1 MSRIH
6 EALKRAEHD
15 RAANPDAEVVPA
27 RIDTA
32 PNRAPA
38 RVETAATFA
47 TSVLTQTVV
56 APPATGQLSLE
67 SVRIHCQQSRWRPL
81 PNVNVFANP
90 AVTAHAAEQFRTLRS
105 RLYQIRG
112 DKQLRSILVTSA
124 VPNEGKSFITSNLAQ
139 AIARQAGRSALII
152 DADLRRPH
160 LHIPLGAPVG
170 PGLSDYLRGD
180 VDEMAIIQRG
190 REEDLFF
197 IPGGNTPTNPSEL
210 LMNGRMKTLLNRL
223 MPVFN
228 WVIVDSPPCLMVSD
242 ASVISDFCD
251 GILLVVRAA
260 STPAATAQRARQELQ
275 GKNVLGAV
283 LNSVEGGPS
292 YGSYYY
298 DYGKPKE

>member
-6 EALKRAEHD
+6 EALKRAEHE
-15 RAANPDAEVVPA
+15 RAATPGGEVVTA
-27 RIDTA
+27 RVDSVA
-32 PNRAPA
+32 ERAPA
-38 RVETAATFA
+38 RVDAAATFT
-47 TSVLTQTVV
+47 TSVRTQTHV
-56 APPATGQLSLE
+56 ASPVPEQLTLE
-67 SVRIHCQQSRWRPL
+67 SVRSRCQQARWRPL

-90 AVTAHAAEQFRTLRS
+90 NVTAHAAEQFRTLRS
-105 RLYQIRG
+105 RLYQLRG
-112 DKQLRSILVTSA
+112 DKQLRSVLVTSA
-124 VPNEGKSFITSNLAQ
+124 VPNEGKSFVTNNLAQ

-160 LHIPLGAPVG
+160 LHIPMGAPVS

-197 IPGGNTPTNPSEL
+197 IPGGNTATNPSEL
-210 LMNGRMKTLLNRL
+210 LMNGRFKSLLNRL
-223 MPVFN
+223 MPVFH

-242 ASVISDFCD
+242 ASVIADVCD

-260 STPAATAQRARQELQ
+260 STPAASAQRARQELQ